1 MRAPRRSTECA
12 FLSHLS
18 IKVYPKDL
26 DSLTKRPNDQEIFP
40 QPPASNRRE
49 PPTVERHRYQGMQLP
64 PQPNMSQTLQESSL
78 FEIDRE
84 LDLLLDE
91 IQEALPNDSDDVPVE
106 LMAKFHAFCE
116 AYSQKVDRIGFL
128 NLMESRAAYCRAQ
141 AARLSERARTAENKV
156 ERTKNMV
163 LYYLR
168 SRELRK
174 IEGCEFTLRE
184 QKNSQDSIIIT
195 DEQEVPLRLREIEA
209 KIPGHLWQELLS
221 KLPEGDAYELKACVR
236 QMKPSNEAIKNA
248 AVMQESVPGAEIR
261 RGFHLRVA

>member
-1 MRAPRRSTECA
+1 
-12 FLSHLS
+12 
-18 IKVYPKDL
+18 
-26 DSLTKRPNDQEIFP
+26 
-40 QPPASNRRE
+40 
-49 PPTVERHRYQGMQLP
+49 
-64 PQPNMSQTLQESSL
+64 MSQTLQESSL

-91 IQEALPNDSDDVPVE
+91 IQEALPKDSDNVPAE

-116 AYSQKVDRIGFL
+116 AYSQKVDRIGYFL

-156 ERTKNMV
+156 ERTKDMV

-174 IEGCEFTLRE
+174 IEGREFTLRA
-184 QKNSQDSIIIT
+184 QKNSQDSVVIS

-209 KIPGHLWQELLS
+209 KIPGHLWQDLLS
-221 KLPEGDAYELKACVR
+221 KLPEDDAYELKACVR
-236 QMKPSNEAIKNA
+236 QMKPSNEAIKIA
-248 AVMQESVPGAEIR
+248 AAMQESVPGAEIR

>member
-1 MRAPRRSTECA
+1 
-12 FLSHLS
+12 
-18 IKVYPKDL
+18 
-26 DSLTKRPNDQEIFP
+26 
-40 QPPASNRRE
+40 
-49 PPTVERHRYQGMQLP
+49 
-64 PQPNMSQTLQESSL
+64 MSQTLQESSL

-91 IQEALPNDSDDVPVE
+91 IQDALPDDSDDVPAE
-106 LMAKFHAFCE
+106 LIMKFHAFCE
-116 AYSQKVDRIGFL
+116 AYSQKVDRIGYFL
-128 NLMESRAAYCRAQ
+128 NLMESRAAYCRSQ

-174 IEGCEFTLRE
+174 IEGCEFTLRA
-184 QKNSQDSIIIT
+184 QKNSQDSVIIT

-221 KLPEGDAYELKACVR
+221 KLPEDDAHELKACVR
-236 QMKPSNEAIKNA
+236 QMKPSNEAIKIA
-248 AVMQESVPGAEIR
+248 AAMQEGIPGAEIR

>member
-1 MRAPRRSTECA
+1 
-12 FLSHLS
+12 
-18 IKVYPKDL
+18 
-26 DSLTKRPNDQEIFP
+26 
-40 QPPASNRRE
+40 
-49 PPTVERHRYQGMQLP
+49 
-64 PQPNMSQTLQESSL
+64 MSQTLQESSL

-91 IQEALPNDSDDVPVE
+91 IQEALPNDSDDIPAE
-106 LMAKFHAFCE
+106 LMVKFHTFCE
-116 AYSQKVDRIGFL
+116 AYSQKVDRIGYFL

-174 IEGCEFTLRE
+174 IEGCEFTLRA
-184 QKNSQDSIIIT
+184 QKNSQDSVIIT
-195 DEQEVPLRLREIEA
+195 DEHEVPLRLREIEA

-221 KLPEGDAYELKACVR
+221 KLPEDDAYELKACVR
-236 QMKPSNEAIKNA
+236 QMKPSNEAIKIA
-248 AVMQESVPGAEIR
+248 AAMQESVPGAEIR

>member
-1 MRAPRRSTECA
+1 
-12 FLSHLS
+12 
-18 IKVYPKDL
+18 
-26 DSLTKRPNDQEIFP
+26 
-40 QPPASNRRE
+40 
-49 PPTVERHRYQGMQLP
+49 
-64 PQPNMSQTLQESSL
+64 MSQNMQESSL

-91 IQEALPNDSDDVPVE
+91 IQEALPNDSDDVPAE

-116 AYSQKVDRIGFL
+116 AYSQKVDRIGYFL

-156 ERTKNMV
+156 ERTKDMV

-174 IEGCEFTLRE
+174 IEGREFTLRA
-184 QKNSQDSIIIT
+184 QKNSQDSVVIS

-209 KIPGHLWQELLS
+209 KIPGHLWQDLLS
-221 KLPEGDAYELKACVR
+221 KLPEDDAYELKACVR
-236 QMKPSNEAIKNA
+236 QMKPSNEAIKIA
-248 AVMQESVPGAEIR
+248 AAMQESVPGAEIR